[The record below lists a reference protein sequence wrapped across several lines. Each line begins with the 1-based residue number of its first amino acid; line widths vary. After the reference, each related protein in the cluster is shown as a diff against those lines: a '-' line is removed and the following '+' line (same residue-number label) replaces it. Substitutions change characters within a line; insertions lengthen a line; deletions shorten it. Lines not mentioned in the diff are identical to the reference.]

1 MSAPAHAAEP
11 TFGRPGSLARA
22 GLALGALAL
31 LVGAGVG
38 LGDSAGEETR
48 FRLSAVAADVQLG
61 EIAVPVGVCA
71 WVCAAIIALVG
82 VRAVTAPTLPR
93 SAVAVAVLAATIA
106 FLCWAAAGK
115 TLNLAGLTNATV
127 TGSLPLVL
135 GALAGVLCERS
146 GVINIAIEGQFLL
159 GAFTASTAASLAGV
173 WVGLAAGSLA
183 GGVVGAVLA
192 VMAIRYLADQVI
204 VGVVLN
210 LVILGLTGFL
220 FNRIVVP
227 NQVAL
232 GSPPGL
238 PSLNLPGLSE
248 LPVIGPALFDQ
259 SIMLAIAVA
268 LVVGVH
274 LTLRRTRW
282 GLRTLAVGENPEAAQ
297 SAGVSVRGVRYRNVI
312 VGGMIAGL
320 GGVYLT
326 IGSVGAFGP
335 NISSGKGFIAL
346 AALIFGRWMPL
357 PALVAALLFGF
368 ADAVQSTLSIVGTPI
383 PTELLQMFPYLV
395 TILAVAGLVG
405 HVRPPAADGKP
416 FIRA

>member
-1 MSAPAHAAEP
+1 
-11 TFGRPGSLARA
+11 
-22 GLALGALAL
+22 
-31 LVGAGVG
+31 
-38 LGDSAGEETR
+38 
-48 FRLSAVAADVQLG
+48 
-61 EIAVPVGVCA
+61 
-71 WVCAAIIALVG
+71 
-82 VRAVTAPTLPR
+82 
-93 SAVAVAVLAATIA
+93 
-106 FLCWAAAGK
+106 
-115 TLNLAGLTNATV
+115 
-127 TGSLPLVL
+127 
-135 GALAGVLCERS
+135 
-146 GVINIAIEGQFLL
+146 
-159 GAFTASTAASLAGV
+159 
-173 WVGLAAGSLA
+173 
-183 GGVVGAVLA
+183 
-192 VMAIRYLADQVI
+192 
-204 VGVVLN
+204 
-210 LVILGLTGFL
+210 
-220 FNRIVVP
+220 
-227 NQVAL
+227 
-232 GSPPGL
+232 
-238 PSLNLPGLSE
+238 
-248 LPVIGPALFDQ
+248 
-259 SIMLAIAVA
+259 MLAIAVA